1 MEWTAYLLADAAGH
15 TPGHPWNLRSP
26 CRRER
31 PSVPVKA
38 TLQRDDSKCERP
50 VASDD
55 HLYKS
60 NEFGLL
66 PIKPIVRTLAA
77 QILTGIE
84 RSDRFS
90 GTLLPWGCC
99 YDCSSLQSLLAFVS
113 MGVLYCNTCANDAS
127 GRRKFPKKDRLDL
140 SNLYPVLHVRCKLS
154 SLTNR
159 MPVSLPPGFASNGAF
174 YKESAIF
181 SKRIANR
188 C

>member
-1 MEWTAYLLADAAGH
+1 VEWTAYLLAEAAGH

-38 TLQRDDSKCERP
+38 TLQRDDAKCERP

-66 PIKPIVRTLAA
+66 PIKPIVRTLAS

-90 GTLLPWGCC
+90 GTLLPLGLLSRLLVPADPFWHSSPCG
-99 YDCSSLQSLLAFVS
+99 YYIATPVPMMLQVAASSL
-113 MGVLYCNTCANDAS
+113 
-127 GRRKFPKKDRLDL
+127 KKTDSTQGSYTR
-140 SNLYPVLHVRCKLS
+140 SSIFGAS
-154 SLTNR
+154 SL
-159 MPVSLPPGFASNGAF
+159 V
-174 YKESAIF
+174 
-181 SKRIANR
+181 
-188 C
+188 